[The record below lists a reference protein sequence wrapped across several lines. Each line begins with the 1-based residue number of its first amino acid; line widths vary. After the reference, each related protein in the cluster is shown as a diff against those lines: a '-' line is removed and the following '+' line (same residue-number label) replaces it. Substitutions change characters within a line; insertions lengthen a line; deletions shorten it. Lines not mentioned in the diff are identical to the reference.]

1 VPEGIG
7 RMDGLTGESEAWFR
21 VDERCREQ
29 LVIIEKRLGGTD
41 ICCSAK
47 WERAWCVF
55 PSSRS
60 VG

>member
-1 VPEGIG
+1 
-7 RMDGLTGESEAWFR
+7 MDGLTGESEAWFR